1 MTDVLTSHALT
12 NDEFLAGLDADQ
24 LRQLVGLVDY
34 DQAADPFPV
43 IGWDAIVWAVGNATQ
58 TAHFFISA
66 FGMELVGYTGPEA
79 GTRDHKAYVLRSGAC
94 RFVIKGGVTPDSPLL
109 DHHRAH
115 GDGVVTSWA
124 PRIAPP
130 ALGFAV
136 TAFITLEIL
145 QHEGRTDISD
155 RLARIPEVLEC
166 WTVTGSGDL
175 WCRIVAHSNTDL
187 QRVIDA
193 MVTDPSVV
201 RSVTLIGLT
210 ELIGLRTEPLVRQSA
225 G

>member
-1 MTDVLTSHALT
+1 M
-12 NDEFLAGLDADQ
+12 
-24 LRQLVGLVDY
+24 
-34 DQAADPFPV
+34 
-43 IGWDAIVWAVGNATQ
+43 
-58 TAHFFISA
+58 
-66 FGMELVGYTGPEA
+66 
-79 GTRDHKAYVLRSGAC
+79 
-94 RFVIKGGVTPDSPLL
+94 
-109 DHHRAH
+109 
-115 GDGVVTSWA
+115 
-124 PRIAPP
+124 
-130 ALGFAV
+130 
-136 TAFITLEIL
+136 TAFVTLEIL

-175 WCRIVAHSNTDL
+175 WCRIVARSNADL

-193 MVTDPSVV
+193 MVTDPAVV